1 MTSRVRVPSTGLA
14 LGGWKGTAEF
24 AGDVLRIVGDDPAK
38 RLDIDFAQVKRCSFN
53 GNSGLWA
60 LRMKDGK
67 KIYLQTSGTILS
79 ADRSPAGR
87 ETNAAIEQLLGKYRV
102 KGFSI

>member
-1 MTSRVRVPSTGLA
+1 
-14 LGGWKGTAEF
+14 
-24 AGDVLRIVGDDPAK
+24 VLRIVGDDPAK
-38 RLDIDFAQVKRCSFN
+38 RLDIDFAQVKRCSFI

-87 ETNAAIEQLLGKYRV
+87 ETNAAIEQLLGKHRV